1 MSGTEKKQLGVKLS
15 DFWLGALKR
24 VGRRTTGIGDTNIEP
39 AKAGFN
45 RGNERSSSSGIR
57 DIERLMENFAAR
69 GFAYVRSGLGK
80 GRRSTSA
87 NGHVSAFAGE
97 FFRDGAAQSFAG
109 SRDDRD
115 APRDPQIH
123 SGTSSKLVIVSQN
136 GRDRQWRVR

>member
-1 MSGTEKKQLGVKLS
+1 MIRRPPRSTLFPYTTLFRSFVFPHVRQSFPGKKDRTHQQLVHRGAPV
-15 DFWLGALKR
+15 FWLGALKR

-45 RGNERSSSSGIR
+45 RGNERSNSSGIR

-87 NGHVSAFAGE
+87 
-97 FFRDGAAQSFAG
+97 
-109 SRDDRD
+109 
-115 APRDPQIH
+115 
-123 SGTSSKLVIVSQN
+123 
-136 GRDRQWRVR
+136 

>member
-1 MSGTEKKQLGVKLS
+1 MLLCMIVFLLCCFFFFFSSRRRHTRWTGDWSS
-15 DFWLGALKR
+15 D
-24 VGRRTTGIGDTNIEP
+24 VC
-39 AKAGFN
+39 
-45 RGNERSSSSGIR
+45 SS
-57 DIERLMENFAAR
+57 DLLMENFAAR